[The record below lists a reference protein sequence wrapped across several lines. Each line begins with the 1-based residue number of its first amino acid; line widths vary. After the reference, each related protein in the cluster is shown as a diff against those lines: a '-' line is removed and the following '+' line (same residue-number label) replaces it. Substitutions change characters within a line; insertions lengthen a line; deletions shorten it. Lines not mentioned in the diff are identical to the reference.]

1 MQRSLQHI
9 VFHGYTYIYIT
20 IVSQLNFYFKVEW
33 LLLLLLW
40 LLLFYK
46 EQFWLEK
53 YESETC
59 LFVGVCVSSLNS

>member
-1 MQRSLQHI
+1 MQRSIQHI
-9 VFHGYTYIYIT
+9 VLHGYTYIYKT

-46 EQFWLEK
+46 EQFWLDEIWK
-53 YESETC
+53 WDLLIC
-59 LFVGVCVSSLNS
+59 GCVC